1 MNKELI
7 DRAWACLPREF
18 KEEVK
23 YEYNKT
29 KTKKIKKECDLG
41 FLNAHEGMFGVHN
54 LTSDA
59 EGEEMLIV
67 SRKRVQDLYSSYC
80 NERDEEE
87 PGSNRSSLGGRIAM
101 LQELFGSKC
110 LPDGAK
116 DEAKK
121 SFEPKFHLGDKV
133 RIVDDSRHGQKYRG
147 DVTEIVYVDESD
159 PDDTY
164 KVDIYDK
171 EYGGGLWYSESD
183 LEPYTEPTAN
193 YMHSEGDLN
202 TAVLTDK
209 CSSASTCDKQFDK
222 TLADSFRNERRL
234 NIAAQF
240 MSAMMSNPAIFH
252 QHLNAEEED
261 YILYGSLEFAD
272 RLLAEEDKKGGAE

>member
-7 DRAWACLPREF
+7 DRAWQCLPREF

-23 YEYNKT
+23 YKYNKT

-67 SRKRVQDLYSSYC
+67 PRSHVQKYYANFLRESKDATSSIDRLSY
-80 NERDEEE
+80 
-87 PGSNRSSLGGRIAM
+87 GGRRAM

-110 LPDGAK
+110 LPD
-116 DEAKK
+116 E
-121 SFEPKFHLGDKV
+121 EPKPAEPKYHVGDKV
-133 RIVDDSRHGQKYRG
+133 LVKMDDDESEIA
-147 DVTEIVYVDESD
+147 TIVYYDTK
-159 PDDTY
+159 DDTY
-164 KVDIYDK
+164 RIEFMRDDA
-171 EYGGGLWYSESD
+171 EGSLWLTESD

-202 TAVLTDK
+202 TAVLTGK
-209 CSSASTCDKQFDK
+209 CSSASTCDKQFDTIVK
-222 TLADSFRNERRL
+222 DSFRNERRL
-234 NIAAQF
+234 NIAARIVAS
-240 MSAMMSNPAIFH
+240 MVGSDDWTTWRGGSDKEIWHNMAKS
-252 QHLNAEEED
+252 
-261 YILYGSLEFAD
+261 SLEIAD
-272 RLLAEEDKKGGAE
+272 ALIAECEKKGDSK